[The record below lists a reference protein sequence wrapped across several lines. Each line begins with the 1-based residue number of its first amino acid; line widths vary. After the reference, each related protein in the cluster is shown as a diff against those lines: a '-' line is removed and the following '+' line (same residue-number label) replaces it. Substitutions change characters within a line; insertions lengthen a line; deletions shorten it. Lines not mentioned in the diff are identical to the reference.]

1 MTSTTASR
9 DISGILL
16 YCRAGFEKE
25 CCDEL
30 SGILDALTGI
40 VFELAAETG
49 SGFVLATFRQPSDL
63 SRLARVR
70 LEHLIFAR
78 QLLFVFAQLT
88 ELPDRDRLTPVAG
101 LLQAAGRR
109 FRDLQLETP
118 DTNDGKTLSAFCRR
132 FTPLLASTMAAAGLL
147 AESDETAPR
156 LHVFFPAQQRCLL
169 ALGLPG
175 NCCDWPMGVPRLRMP
190 GDAPSRSTLKLAEA
204 FMVLLTPE
212 QRDTLLRPGLNAVD
226 LGAAPGGW
234 TWQLAS
240 RGIRVTA
247 VDNGPLKGSVAQDPL
262 VQHLRVDGFKYRPR
276 RPVDWLVCD
285 MVEQPAKVTQLI
297 SQWLCQGWARNVLF
311 NLKLPMKKRLQ
322 EVNKC
327 LALLA
332 EQLHVAGF
340 RSQIRARQLYHD
352 REEVTVLVT
361 TSQHKRRSVP

>member
-1 MTSTTASR
+1 
-9 DISGILL
+9 
-16 YCRAGFEKE
+16 
-25 CCDEL
+25 
-30 SGILDALTGI
+30 
-40 VFELAAETG
+40 
-49 SGFVLATFRQPSDL
+49 
-63 SRLARVR
+63 
-70 LEHLIFAR
+70 
-78 QLLFVFAQLT
+78 
-88 ELPDRDRLTPVAG
+88 
-101 LLQAAGRR
+101 
-109 FRDLQLETP
+109 
-118 DTNDGKTLSAFCRR
+118 
-132 FTPLLASTMAAAGLL
+132 
-147 AESDETAPR
+147 
-156 LHVFFPAQQRCLL
+156 
-169 ALGLPG
+169 
-175 NCCDWPMGVPRLRMP
+175 
-190 GDAPSRSTLKLAEA
+190 
-204 FMVLLTPE
+204 MVLLTPE

-297 SQWLCQGWARNVLF
+297 SQWLCHGWARNVLF